1 MRGRGGLEL
10 QARSY
15 VWGGGGAGLFKAQA
29 ANEVDEMKKR
39 AEQDDIAKSRMQ
51 GSEFVKLQRD
61 EKGRN

>member
-1 MRGRGGLEL
+1 VAWNFRHAATSG
-10 QARSY
+10 
-15 VWGGGGAGLFKAQA
+15 GGGGAGLFKAQA

-39 AEQDDIAKSRMQ
+39 AEQDDIAKSRMYQ